1 MRIEKWISL
10 VVVIIIGLVVLS
22 SALYIVDETQQVVIT
37 EFGQPV
43 GEPVTRA
50 GLYIKKPFIQKVNYF
65 DKRLITWDGSPTQIP
80 TSDKKYIW
88 VDTTARWR
96 IVDPLKFLQSV
107 GSERGAQARL
117 DDIIDSATRDRI
129 TSTSLQEV
137 VRNSNREFVVTEVFV
152 QKEQEERREI
162 SKGRERV
169 SREILKEA
177 ARVVPQY
184 GIELVDVRIKRLN
197 YVEEV
202 RQKVYARMISE
213 RKRVAEQYR
222 SEGQGKKAEI
232 EGMRE
237 KELQKITSEA
247 YRKAQVIKGQAD
259 AEATKIY
266 AQAYSKEPEFY
277 SFLKSLETYQKTLN
291 EKSMIIL
298 STNSDLYQYLKHLL
312 PFVPLAGSGTEKK

>member
-1 MRIEKWISL
+1 MRIEKWVAL
-10 VVVIIIGLVVLS
+10 GVVIIIGLVVLS

-43 GEPVTRA
+43 GKPITRA

-65 DKRLITWDGSPTQIP
+65 EKRLLTWDGSPTQIP
-80 TSDKKYIW
+80 TGDKKYIW
-88 VDTTARWR
+88 VDTTARWK

-107 GSERGAQARL
+107 GNERGAHARL

-129 TSTSLQEV
+129 TAYSLYEI
-137 VRNSNREFVVTEVFV
+137 VRNSNREFVSTEIFI
-152 QKEQEERREI
+152 QKEEEIREVK
-162 SKGRERV
+162 KGREHI

-177 ARVVPQY
+177 AKIVPQY

-197 YVEEV
+197 YVEAV
-202 RQKVYARMISE
+202 REKVYTRMISE

-222 SEGQGKKAEI
+222 SEGEGKKAEI

-247 YRKAQVIKGQAD
+247 YRKAQIIKGEAD

-266 AQAYSKEPEFY
+266 AQAYSKDPDFY
-277 SFLKSLETYQKTLN
+277 SFLKTLETYEKTLT
-291 EKSMIIL
+291 EKDTLIL
-298 STNSDLYQYLKHLL
+298 TTDSEIYRYLKGAL
-312 PFVPLAGSGTEKK
+312 PGKKKSE

>member
-1 MRIEKWISL
+1 MKTVRPERWIPIG
-10 VVVIIIGLVVLS
+10 VAVIIGLIVLS
-22 SALYIVDETQQVVIT
+22 SALYVVDETQQVVIT

-43 GEPVTRA
+43 GKPITRA

-65 DKRLITWDGSPTQIP
+65 EKRLLTWDGSPTQIP

-88 VDTTARWR
+88 VDTTARWK

-107 GSERGAQARL
+107 GSERAAQARL

-129 TSTSLQEV
+129 TSTSLYEV

-152 QKEQEERREI
+152 QKEEEIGEVT
-162 SKGRERV
+162 KGREYV

-177 ARVVPQY
+177 AKVVPQY

-247 YRKAQVIKGQAD
+247 YKRAQIIKGRAD
-259 AEATKIY
+259 AEAIKIY
-266 AQAYSKEPEFY
+266 AQAYSKDPEFY
-277 SFLKSLETYQKTLN
+277 SFLKTLETYEKTL
-291 EKSMIIL
+291 SGDSVIIL
-298 STNSDLYQYLKHLL
+298 TTDSELYKYLK
-312 PFVPLAGSGTEKK
+312 STTK

>member
-1 MRIEKWISL
+1 MKTVRPERWIPIG
-10 VVVIIIGLVVLS
+10 VAVIIGLIVLS
-22 SALYIVDETQQVVIT
+22 SALYVVDETQQVVIT

-43 GEPVTRA
+43 GKPITRA

-65 DKRLITWDGSPTQIP
+65 EKRLLTWDGSPTQIP

-88 VDTTARWR
+88 VDTTARWK
-96 IVDPLKFLQSV
+96 IVDSLKFLQSV
-107 GSERGAQARL
+107 GSERAAQARL

-129 TSTSLQEV
+129 TSTSLYEV

-152 QKEQEERREI
+152 QKEEEIGEVT
-162 SKGRERV
+162 KGREYV

-177 ARVVPQY
+177 AKVVPQY

-247 YRKAQVIKGQAD
+247 YKRAQIIKGRAD
-259 AEATKIY
+259 AEAIKIY
-266 AQAYSKEPEFY
+266 AQAYSKDPEFY
-277 SFLKSLETYQKTLN
+277 SFLKTLETYEKTL
-291 EKSMIIL
+291 SGDSVIIL
-298 STNSDLYQYLKHLL
+298 TTDSELYKYLK
-312 PFVPLAGSGTEKK
+312 STTK